1 MNKAALAGFGS
12 EMQREKAKD
21 IATHLAVGAAG
32 AAAGTMAA
40 LLVARRQIG
49 KDIAALDKKYSKLVS
64 GEIEKFRGL
73 PVKEKVK
80 FFMGEKQTQDLEKKL
95 QQVEALPNQLK
106 SFRKRPLWQKVR
118 WLLSKKVK
126 F

>member
-12 EMQREKAKD
+12 EMQEGKAKG

-40 LLVARRQIG
+40 LLVARHQVG
-49 KDIAALDKKYSKLVS
+49 KDIAALDKKYSKFVGS
-64 GEIEKFRGL
+64 EIKKFRGL
-73 PVKEKVK
+73 PMREKMK
-80 FFMGEKQTQDLEKKL
+80 FFMGEEQTQALEKKL
-95 QQVEALPNQLK
+95 QQVEAMPDRLK
-106 SFRKRPLWQKVR
+106 SFRKKPLWQKVR